1 MNGLT
6 LKPTTFRLAS
16 MSRTAS
22 MTAAFNSHLAGYSG
36 SLLLCPSWM
45 YCLHV
50 LHVSLSSL
58 LRLTAIL
65 PGYPGYISCWIS
77 PTNLLARLRVSCLSL
92 FVPSLFHFIHSFM
105 FLLSARQLKG
115 SNTPWFTLPYAPRSL
130 AACKTLLE
138 QYESNWCWTQF
149 YEYKIV
155 AA

>member
-1 MNGLT
+1 
-6 LKPTTFRLAS
+6 
-16 MSRTAS
+16 
-22 MTAAFNSHLAGYSG
+22 
-36 SLLLCPSWM
+36 M

-105 FLLSARQLKG
+105 FYVIFDHSMDWGDYGDSDTDSASFTDRSAAFAFASDIHRRVRHTDG
-115 SNTPWFTLPYAPRSL
+115 CTDRWFVRRIMHDDCVIDWNHAG
-130 AACKTLLE
+130 
-138 QYESNWCWTQF
+138 
-149 YEYKIV
+149 
-155 AA
+155 